1 MTGSQVGKRMGWHG
15 EERDMN
21 TGKDIT
27 YSIPPTHHP
36 PKAQNGKRLWGLEE
50 DKGLREDTKG

>member
-1 MTGSQVGKRMGWHG
+1 
-15 EERDMN
+15 MN